1 MKFITLKFLL
11 KSKILSGKKKIKNDI
26 FLISNK
32 DIKISEY
39 KVKVQNILY

>member
-11 KSKILSGKKKIKNDI
+11 KSKILYGKKKIKNDI